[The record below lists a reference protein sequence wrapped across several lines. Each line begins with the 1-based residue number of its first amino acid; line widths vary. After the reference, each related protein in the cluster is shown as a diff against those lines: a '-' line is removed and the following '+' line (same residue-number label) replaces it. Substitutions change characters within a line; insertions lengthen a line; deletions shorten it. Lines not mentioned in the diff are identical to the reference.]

1 MNSMT
6 RTLAIALAVSVGLHL
21 FFAGLWVGGRWRMH
35 DGPMGFGA
43 VMPGHHG
50 GMGLGAMFHDL
61 PPEVGEQLKEQ
72 MRANIPQIS
81 DHLRVER
88 AVRQKVRDALA
99 ADPFVP
105 DALIKS
111 LAELRVA
118 ETKRREAAHAAF
130 ADIAQKL
137 TPEQRAL
144 MRRGFER
151 LGRDRAQGFRGNPG
165 WHEQDSPSPSQG
177 QPQIT
182 EPPEP

>member
-1 MNSMT
+1 MNNMT

-43 VMPGHHG
+43 MMPGHHG

-61 PPEVGEQLKEQ
+61 PPEVGEQLKQQ
-72 MRANIPQIS
+72 MRANNPQIS

-99 ADPFVP
+99 ADPFAP
-105 DALIKS
+105 DALKKS
-111 LAELRVA
+111 LEDLRAA
-118 ETKRREAAHAAF
+118 ETVRKEAAHAALVS
-130 ADIAQKL
+130 IAQKL

-144 MRRGFER
+144 MRRGFDR
-151 LGRDRAQGFRGNPG
+151 LEHDRAPGFRGNPG
-165 WHEQDSPSPSQG
+165 WHQQDSPSPSQG
-177 QPQIT
+177 QPQIM